1 MTALFLHILWSISY
15 IIVNILYTIIYFL
28 LGANRTKLNQY
39 NSNYFIKTLLILFY
53 NKNLSF
59 YKNILTSN
67 ENNKIEIERFK
78 NYPTLTLIHSNINK
92 LTVKNKINTPFLNFK
107 SKYKLFK
114 FIKNNL
120 NLNAIITNCNIKI
133 TFSTLI
139 FIINDNFNHFYKT
152 YKNTDIIIYLLLNRF
167 SILNENIQVSK
178 YNISKFNDYTK
189 YINNTKNDETF
200 LEQQIIFNLNNSK
213 NSNFKKKLNFKIV
226 NKYLNLKSLV
236 SIENN
241 TFFLKN
247 INNSYNTIINSE
259 FLTNLKNTYKISF
272 SASNIVKYI
281 SDKSVN
287 NSIILYLRKN
297 KIFNKSRYSRNRQTY
312 RTGAYWC
319 LYVNIIAVVAFYFWF
334 YKFTMNFGYLWWL
347 LYLLILSFFF
357 ARALKHRFYNPIN
370 VFTEF
375 KNGFKWLILILVN
388 IFTPLLSTILSNANR
403 LTNQIIVRYYQSSIC
418 STLINSNKLEI
429 NYIISSFKLIKN
441 INNTIIF
448 IFNKII

>member
-1 MTALFLHILWSISY
+1 
-15 IIVNILYTIIYFL
+15 
-28 LGANRTKLNQY
+28 
-39 NSNYFIKTLLILFY
+39 
-53 NKNLSF
+53 
-59 YKNILTSN
+59 
-67 ENNKIEIERFK
+67 
-78 NYPTLTLIHSNINK
+78 
-92 LTVKNKINTPFLNFK
+92 
-107 SKYKLFK
+107 
-114 FIKNNL
+114 
-120 NLNAIITNCNIKI
+120 
-133 TFSTLI
+133 
-139 FIINDNFNHFYKT
+139 
-152 YKNTDIIIYLLLNRF
+152 
-167 SILNENIQVSK
+167 VSK

-312 RTGAYWC
+312 RTGAY
-319 LYVNIIAVVAFYFWF
+319 
-334 YKFTMNFGYLWWL
+334 
-347 LYLLILSFFF
+347 
-357 ARALKHRFYNPIN
+357 
-370 VFTEF
+370 
-375 KNGFKWLILILVN
+375 
-388 IFTPLLSTILSNANR
+388 
-403 LTNQIIVRYYQSSIC
+403 
-418 STLINSNKLEI
+418 
-429 NYIISSFKLIKN
+429 
-441 INNTIIF
+441 
-448 IFNKII
+448 